1 MVSCRTGRG
10 SAGVARLAHTPGMRI
25 ALVSETFLPCA
36 DATTTTV
43 KAVAD
48 RLIDGGHDLLLVAM
62 VPGLPSY
69 RGCRIARIRPDG
81 LSSRVRS
88 ALEEFRPD
96 LVHVTSPGRIGRRA
110 LKHSRGAHVPTVVVQ
125 QTPVSGVTADFW
137 RAAVAGRAD
146 RMLVTTP
153 WMATELERLG
163 VASDLWLPGVDSRAF
178 TPQLRDP
185 LLHDS
190 WARARSAEG
199 PRVVVGYAGSL
210 HRRHGVR
217 RLAELAASAGIRLVV
232 VGEGPQRGWLEDR
245 LPGAKFTG
253 RLATGD
259 LARALASMDV
269 VVHPG
274 TTETCCH
281 VLREAAA
288 SGIPVAAPRAGGAR
302 DVVRHLETGLLF
314 DPDDRHGLRDA
325 VGALAADRRRG
336 LLGGRARELARERD
350 WTTAVDELLLDH
362 YPRAFWRRP
371 DAA

>member
-1 MVSCRTGRG
+1 MVRCRTGRG
-10 SAGVARLAHTPGMRI
+10 SGGVARLAHAATMRI
-25 ALVSETFLPCA
+25 ALVSETFLPSV
-36 DATTTTV
+36 DGTTTTV
-43 KAVAD
+43 KALAD
-48 RLIDGGHDLLLVAM
+48 LLIDGGHDLLLIAM
-62 VPGLPSY
+62 VPGLSSY
-69 RGCRIARIRPDG
+69 RGSQVARIRPDG
-81 LSSRVRS
+81 LGSRVRS
-88 ALEEFRPD
+88 ALEEFQPD
-96 LVHVTSPGRIGRRA
+96 LVHVTSPGRIGRKA
-110 LKHSRGAHVPTVVVQ
+110 LKHSRGMHVPSVVVQ
-125 QTPVSGVTADFW
+125 QTPVSGVRADYW
-137 RAAVAGRAD
+137 RATVAGRAD

-163 VASDLWLPGVDSRAF
+163 VSSDLWLPGVDSRAF

-185 LLHDS
+185 WLHDS
-190 WARARSAEG
+190 WARARPAG
-199 PRVVVGYAGSL
+199 GQRVVVGYAGNL

-217 RLAELAASAGIRLVV
+217 RLPELATSPGIRLVV
-232 VGEGPQRGWLEDR
+232 VGEGPQRSWLEDR

-253 RLATGD
+253 RLETGD

-288 SGIPVAAPRAGGAR
+288 SGVPVAAPRAGGAR

-314 DPDDRHGLRDA
+314 DPADRHGFRDA
-325 VGALAADRRRG
+325 VDALAADQRRG